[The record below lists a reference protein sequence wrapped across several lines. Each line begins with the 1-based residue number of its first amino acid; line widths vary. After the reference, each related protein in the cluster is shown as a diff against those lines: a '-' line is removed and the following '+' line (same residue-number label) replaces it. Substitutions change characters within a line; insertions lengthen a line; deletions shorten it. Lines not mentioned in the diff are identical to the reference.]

1 MTALDSVTPSFRL
14 ALVAALA
21 FAASGCGGGG
31 PFGSPEAV
39 GHVLDAVTAAAP
51 EARSFL
57 ARDADD
63 AGTGAVEVFVDLS
76 LSMQP
81 YLADLQGSVLR
92 RVLVGLSNDLGGD
105 VAFRGFGFEPDSTG
119 QTVSPVSV
127 GALLTAAPYV
137 RVNNDYGDL
146 FDRFVPRKAD
156 AADSLGA
163 LRVVFTDGVE
173 SDPEGGAMFGRVVGA
188 ADRYVRAGGTFAV
201 LVWRAPY
208 SGRYYSEGAACPR
221 GAFAMACPDRPL
233 VAFVF
238 APTAG
243 QLDALTASLADA
255 DKPAHTIR
263 VGARDGHIEA
273 VAEVPGENPKRA
285 SVLLRKTATVVA
297 AGYEPVTTALVSE
310 QHALPSGHVPLT
322 FRLTVDARQEPWRAL
337 STEGRAAFLASLR
350 PRLRGW
356 AVSGRDSTVLTEFEP
371 DVFRPTVE
379 TDSTGAL
386 VVTVPVKRP
395 AVEGRHVA
403 WLLSLAPYQTAQRLV
418 PADLSTP
425 TDCSAEA
432 CSQTLNL
439 APLLGAIL
447 RDDYVPARAVLLTE
461 WR

>member
-1 MTALDSVTPSFRL
+1 MTAFDSVTLPLRL
-14 ALVAALA
+14 ALVALLALA
-21 FAASGCGGGG
+21 TSGCGGGG
-31 PFGSPEAV
+31 PFGSPENV
-39 GHVLDAVTAAAP
+39 GHVLDAVADAAP

-57 ARDADD
+57 ARAADD
-63 AGTGAVEVFVDLS
+63 AGTGEVEVFVDLS

-81 YLADLQGSVLR
+81 YLADVQGSLLR
-92 RVLVGLSNDLGGD
+92 RVLVGMSNDLGGD
-105 VAFRGFGFEPDSTG
+105 VAFQGFGFEPDSAA
-119 QTVSPVSV
+119 QTVSAMPV

-137 RVNNDYGDL
+137 RVNNDYGAL
-146 FDRFVPRKAD
+146 FDRFVPRVAD
-156 AADSLGA
+156 ASAALGA
-163 LRVVFTDGVE
+163 VRVVLTDGVE

-221 GAFAMACPDRPL
+221 GAFQMACPDRPL

-243 QLDALTASLADA
+243 QLDALVASLDEADR
-255 DKPAHTIR
+255 PAHTIR
-263 VGARDGHIEA
+263 VGARDGRIEA
-273 VAEVPGENPKRA
+273 VAEVPGDNPKRP
-285 SVLLRKTATVVA
+285 STLLRSPKTVVA
-297 AGYEPVTTALVSE
+297 AGYEPVTTARVSE
-310 QHALPSGHVPLT
+310 QFALPSGHIPLT
-322 FRLTVDARQEPWRAL
+322 FRLTVDTRAEPWRAL
-337 STEGRAAFLASLR
+337 SAAARAAFLASLR

-379 TDSTGAL
+379 ADSTGAL

-395 AVEGRHVA
+395 AASGRHFA
-403 WLLSLAPYQTAQRLV
+403 WLLSLTPYQTAQRLV
-418 PADLSTP
+418 PADISTP
-425 TDCSAEA
+425 SDCSADA

-447 RDDYVPARAVLLTE
+447 RDDYVPARAILLTE

>member
-1 MTALDSVTPSFRL
+1 MTASDSVSASPRL
-14 ALVAALA
+14 AAHLSLAALLA
-21 FAASGCGGGG
+21 LAASGCCNG
-31 PFGSPEAV
+31 PFCSAEGV
-39 GHVLDAVTAAAP
+39 GNVLDAVTAAAP

-57 ARDADD
+57 TPPDD

-81 YLADLQGSVLR
+81 YLADAQGSVLR
-92 RVLVGLSNDLGGD
+92 RVLVGMSNDLGGD
-105 VAFRGFGFEPDSTG
+105 VAFRGFGFAPDSAA
-119 QTVSPVSV
+119 QTVTAMPV
-127 GALLTAAPYV
+127 GALLTAAPYT
-137 RVNNDYGDL
+137 RVNNDYGAL
-146 FDRFVPRKAD
+146 FERFAPD
-156 AADSLGA
+156 ATGLGPV
-163 LRVVFTDGVE
+163 RVVFTDGVE

-201 LVWRAPY
+201 LIWRAPY
-208 SGRYYSEGAACPR
+208 NGRYYSEGAACPR
-221 GAFAMACPDRPL
+221 SAFAMACPDRPL

-243 QLDALTASLADA
+243 QLDALVASLADA

-263 VGARDGHIEA
+263 LGARDGRLEA
-273 VAEVPGENPKRA
+273 VADLPGSNPRRPDRI
-285 SVLLRKTATVVA
+285 LRNPETVVA
-297 AGYEPVTTALVSE
+297 DAYEPVTVALVNE

-322 FRLTVDARQEPWRAL
+322 FRLTVDPRAEPWRAL
-337 STEGRAAFLASLR
+337 SAQGRAAFLASLR

-379 TDSTGAL
+379 ADSSGAL
-386 VVTVPVKRP
+386 TVTVPVRKP
-395 AVEGRHVA
+395 SVKGRYVA
-403 WLLSLAPYQTAQRLV
+403 WLLSLTPYQTAQRLV

-425 TDCSAEA
+425 ADCSAEA
-432 CSQTLNL
+432 CAQTLNL